1 MSGCKNH
8 GYARRR
14 LHFVGPCPGR
24 RSRMYPKLRAL
35 RRCCAEEKR
44 ALTTQIS
51 SETIRETRCS
61 HDHRSPRTEILGD
74 HSRRDHQDS
83 PLRRLGCYPL
93 IGDQGP
99 RRQARLPGGPQQDT
113 SRRQQRG
120 IPSGRGLAGPD
131 ADVSVPIGG
140 LRTCTLYAAR
150 ACLLVVF
157 SLILPDNPYA
167 EVLRQECHGERLTYH
182 EQQICLFGSSEK
194 IEEESVAEK
203 AGEIARREANEAD
216 SAAVLKRGA
225 ELKDK
230 LGAYS
235 QKLQV
240 PREEW
245 AERAEH
251 KYIRKVPQAITLY
264 ADASTVDEV
273 IETPEEMA
281 ARHARESQE
290 RARRFEEKRQEQ
302 SKAWEETR
310 KKKQEK
316 LASEYKECLPFLDN
330 ELQLLDCQEKIL
342 HIRMTREGEECL
354 PFLDNESQ
362 LYDCLQKIKER
373 QAIPQARGRE
383 AESGC
388 TAQGLA
394 ALTCYNYGR
403 KITQGKTSQQAFDF
417 ILQLCSD
424 VEVHPY
430 YGGVGNCRT
439 AVERKRG
446 ALADHIWVAK

>member
-1 MSGCKNH
+1 M
-8 GYARRR
+8 
-14 LHFVGPCPGR
+14 
-24 RSRMYPKLRAL
+24 
-35 RRCCAEEKR
+35 
-44 ALTTQIS
+44 
-51 SETIRETRCS
+51 
-61 HDHRSPRTEILGD
+61 
-74 HSRRDHQDS
+74 
-83 PLRRLGCYPL
+83 
-93 IGDQGP
+93 
-99 RRQARLPGGPQQDT
+99 
-113 SRRQQRG
+113 
-120 IPSGRGLAGPD
+120 LA
-131 ADVSVPIGG
+131 VF
-140 LRTCTLYAAR
+140 
-150 ACLLVVF
+150 LL
-157 SLILPDNPYA
+157 SLPDNPHA
-167 EVLRQECHGERLTYH
+167 EALRQDCSVEVTYQK
-182 EQQICLFGSSEK
+182 QQICLFGSLAQIEK
-194 IEEESVAEK
+194 ELADDK
-203 AGEIARREANEAD
+203 ASAIASREANEAD
-216 SAAVLKRGA
+216 AAAVLKRGA
-225 ELKDK
+225 ELKAKQD
-230 LGAYS
+230 AYS
-235 QKLQV
+235 DNYKT

-245 AERAEH
+245 TERTEH

-302 SKAWEETR
+302 SKDWEETR

-330 ELQLLDCQEKIL
+330 ELQLLDCQEQIL
-342 HIRMTREGEECL
+342 RIRMTREGEECL
-354 PFLDNESQ
+354 PFLGNESQ
-362 LYDCLQKIKER
+362 LYDCLQNIMDR

-383 AESGC
+383 AERGC

-424 VEVHPY
+424 AEVYPY

-446 ALADHIWVAK
+446 ALADHIWVAQ